1 MEVKINREIR
11 SYTESMFFGLSMRQF
26 VFACIGCGM
35 AVLLYFIFKPIFGV
49 ETLSWVCMLGAAPFI
64 ACGFITYNG
73 MTAEKFAIAWAKSKF
88 IEPIKVKF
96 ECSTLYADAHK
107 VGAKEEKQNDEIIKK
122 QIKAG

>member
-35 AVLLYFIFKPIFGV
+35 AVLLYFVFKPIFGV
-49 ETLSWVCMLGAAPFI
+49 ETLSWICMLGAAPFI

-73 MTAEKFAIAWAKSKF
+73 MTAEKFAIAWVKSKF

-96 ECSTLYADAHK
+96 ECSTLYADVHK
-107 VGAKEEKQNDEIIKK
+107 VVAKEEKQNDEIIKK

>member
-1 MEVKINREIR
+1 M
-11 SYTESMFFGLSMRQF
+11 LS
-26 VFACIGCGM
+26 
-35 AVLLYFIFKPIFGV
+35 
-49 ETLSWVCMLGAAPFI
+49 AAPFI

-73 MTAEKFAIAWAKSKF
+73 MTAEKFAIAWVKSKF

>member
-35 AVLLYFIFKPIFGV
+35 AVLLYFVFKPIFGV

-73 MTAEKFAIAWAKSKF
+73 MTAEKFAIAWVKSKF

-96 ECSTLYADAHK
+96 ECSTLYADTHK